1 MFGAAIEPTVAIRGV
16 TITGGITGS
25 SPVATLYG
33 VPDTVI
39 ALGGGIFI
47 PPAESFATGATVTIA
62 NSVITGN
69 LASPS
74 TAFDQG
80 SSCGSSE
87 CEFAQAGGGGIDNWG
102 TLTVDDTT
110 VSDNESSGA
119 LPSDADGAGI
129 YTQQGALTMN
139 NSVVTGNQAIAI
151 APDGRYA
158 EGAGILVDFGFSPPG
173 ATATLS
179 VQNSVVS
186 DNSSNL
192 TNNTISQSAS
202 VSLGIQA
209 NGGGIHVGN
218 GIPTSIVNTE
228 ITGNSASAIDTEGEP
243 IGIDAGVE
251 VNYSPLFLRNSAVDD
266 NTSSTTSLTS
276 VDVGPAGSAIELDGG
291 GTITNTTIDDNL
303 ATSTSSGGRADTNGG
318 LAVLF
323 FPGLGSPQLV
333 TVANTVIKGNITKS
347 VSTSGSATIEGGG
360 VFNNSLLSM
369 RNVQISDNVE
379 QATGPT
385 GAAQGGGVWNG
396 VDVTGPPV
404 QLTLVNSSVTR
415 NLLVGSAGVSLQ
427 GGGLY
432 TTFADSSGDLTL
444 TNTQIAFNRPDQ
456 CFGC

>member
-1 MFGAAIEPTVAIRGV
+1 MRVRSGRWC
-16 TITGGITGS
+16 GIH
-25 SPVATLYG
+25 
-33 VPDTVI
+33 
-39 ALGGGIFI
+39 
-47 PPAESFATGATVTIA
+47 
-62 NSVITGN
+62 
-69 LASPS
+69 
-74 TAFDQG
+74 
-80 SSCGSSE
+80 
-87 CEFAQAGGGGIDNWG
+87 NWG

-251 VNYSPLFLRNSAVDD
+251 VNYSPLFLRNGAVRRQHLLDH
-266 NTSSTTSLTS
+266 LL
-276 VDVGPAGSAIELDGG
+276 DVGRCRA
-291 GTITNTTIDDNL
+291 
-303 ATSTSSGGRADTNGG
+303 SGKRDRARRWRHDY
-318 LAVLF
+318 
-323 FPGLGSPQLV
+323 QH
-333 TVANTVIKGNITKS
+333 
-347 VSTSGSATIEGGG
+347 
-360 VFNNSLLSM
+360 
-369 RNVQISDNVE
+369 DH
-379 QATGPT
+379 
-385 GAAQGGGVWNG
+385 
-396 VDVTGPPV
+396 
-404 QLTLVNSSVTR
+404 
-415 NLLVGSAGVSLQ
+415 
-427 GGGLY
+427 
-432 TTFADSSGDLTL
+432 
-444 TNTQIAFNRPDQ
+444 
-456 CFGC
+456 